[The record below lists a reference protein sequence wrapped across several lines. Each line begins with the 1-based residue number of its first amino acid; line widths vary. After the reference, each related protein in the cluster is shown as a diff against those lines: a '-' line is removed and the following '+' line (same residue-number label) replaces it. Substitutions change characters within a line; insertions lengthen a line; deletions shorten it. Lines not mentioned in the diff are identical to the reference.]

1 MRGAE
6 FAALVKT
13 LPEAEQRKIE
23 AVIDL
28 FLEDRRSR
36 YSNSMKR
43 QAARLNPGGSFMP
56 AGLCQ
61 RFCLRRAP

>member
-36 YSNSMKR
+36 
-43 QAARLNPGGSFMP
+43 
-56 AGLCQ
+56 
-61 RFCLRRAP
+61 